1 MIARV
6 NRRHR
11 TDRHGGLTRHV
22 RDYLRELGGR
32 REVGGWSR
40 IRSRAERSYPELAAA
55 VDSYVSVLEDV
66 ADGVDAHQTTI
77 KNISRE
83 ANDALAQ
90 LAHAVDAQQAAYRS
104 TWRTYVA
111 QSHSYLAALEARA
124 AGEPLSE
131 QAEDSLRESYE
142 RAYEDFRR
150 VV

>member
-40 IRSRAERSYPELAAA
+40 IRSRAERSY
-55 VDSYVSVLEDV
+55 SVLEDV
-66 ADGVDAHQTTI
+66 VDGVDAHQTTI
-77 KNISRE
+77 KNTSRE